1 MAERILQEN
10 KHVQTV
16 SYSLPNKHY
25 IPVDMRY
32 AGIDNLTPCVHS
44 LHFKLVS
51 FVSLSS
57 SLYAHAISFLNTRY
71 MLLFGRG
78 WHHLLDL
85 LRCLFIALAACS
97 FRNWDHLVL

>member
-32 AGIDNLTPCVHS
+32 AGIDNLTPYVHS

-51 FVSLSS
+51 FVPLS

-71 MLLFGRG
+71 MLLFGHG
-78 WHHLLDL
+78 WLHLLDL
-85 LRCLFIALAACS
+85 LRCLFIAQAACS
-97 FRNWDHLVL
+97 FRNCDHLLV